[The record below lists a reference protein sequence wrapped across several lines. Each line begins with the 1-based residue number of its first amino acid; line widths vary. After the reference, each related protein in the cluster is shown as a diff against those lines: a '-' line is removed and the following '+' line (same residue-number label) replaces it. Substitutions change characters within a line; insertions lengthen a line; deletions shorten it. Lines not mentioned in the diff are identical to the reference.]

1 MRIALDI
8 QGGDDA
14 PHALILGAQYAL
26 RKHTDIQLLLVGSEL
41 SLEQSAVTDLL
52 SCFDG
57 RIKTLISGE
66 PIPMQASPVQGLKA
80 FPMASIVEGVR
91 AVNLSQ
97 ADAFITA
104 GNSGAAVVSATQQI
118 PRLNQLRRPAM
129 AVLFPGRKGETV
141 LLDVGAQSQC
151 TPAEMV
157 QIAQLGSSFARHIL
171 QKPNPTVG
179 LINMGEESTK
189 GPSHW
194 RNTHQL
200 LHKSALHFYGNIE
213 GWDLPLNKVD
223 VAVCDGFTGNIV
235 LKLTEGLSE
244 FFMDICPEL
253 NHTPETARF
262 RYTEHGG
269 SLVLGLE
276 KLVIITH
283 GRAQAVAI
291 ANAITLAR
299 RTLLNQTLMH
309 MKEDFERL
317 SP

>member
-8 QGGDDA
+8 QGGDYA
-14 PHALILGAQYAL
+14 PQALLLGARYAL
-26 RKHTDIQLLLVGSEL
+26 EKHDDIQLLLVGSPESLQLPETAEIL
-41 SLEQSAVTDLL
+41 SFFGD
-52 SCFDG
+52 
-57 RIKTLISGE
+57 RIQTLVAGE
-66 PIPMQASPVQGLKA
+66 PLPMAISPVQGLKA
-80 FPMASIVEGVR
+80 FPASSIVQGICAVR
-91 AVNLSQ
+91 DDQ
-97 ADAFITA
+97 AAAFITA
-104 GNSGAAVVSATQQI
+104 GNSGAAVVAATQHI
-118 PRLNQLRRPAM
+118 PRLATLRRPAM
-129 AVLFPGRKGETV
+129 AVLFPGRQGETV

-157 QIAQLGSSFARHIL
+157 QIARLGSSFARHIL
-171 QKPNPTVG
+171 QTPEPTVG
-179 LINMGEESTK
+179 LINMGEEPTK

-200 LHKSALHFYGNIE
+200 LQDSGLNFAGNIE

-244 FFMDICPEL
+244 FFMDICPDL
-253 NHTPETARF
+253 HHTPETARF

-276 KLVIITH
+276 KLVIVTH

-317 SP
+317 SS

>member
-1 MRIALDI
+1 LRIALDI
-8 QGGDDA
+8 QGGDYA
-14 PHALILGAQYAL
+14 PHALVLGAQYAL
-26 RKHTDIQLLLVGSEL
+26 KKYTDIQLLLVGSEQ
-41 SLEQSAVTDLL
+41 SLNQSPTADLL
-52 SCFDG
+52 SSFGD
-57 RIKTLISGE
+57 RIQTLISGD
-66 PIPMQASPVQGLKA
+66 PLPMQASPVQGLKA
-80 FPMASIVEGVR
+80 FPRSSILEGIK
-91 AVNLSQ
+91 AVSVDS

-104 GNSGAAVVSATQQI
+104 GNSGAAVVAATQHI
-118 PRLNQLRRPAM
+118 PRLRKLRRPAM
-129 AVLFPGRKGETV
+129 AVLFPGRHGETV

-157 QIAQLGSSFARHIL
+157 QIAQLGSSFAQHIL
-171 QKPNPTVG
+171 QKPEPTVG

-200 LHKSALHFYGNIE
+200 LAHSALNFYGNIE

>member
-8 QGGDDA
+8 QGGDYAPDA
-14 PHALILGAQYAL
+14 LVLGAKYAL
-26 RKHTDIQLLLVGSEL
+26 KKYTDIQLLLVGSESSL
-41 SLEQSAVTDLL
+41 SQSPTADLL
-52 SCFDG
+52 SSFGD
-57 RIKTLISGE
+57 RIQTLISGE
-66 PIPMQASPVQGLKA
+66 PLPMQAAPVQGLRA
-80 FPMASIVEGVR
+80 FPRSSIVEGVK
-91 AVNLSQ
+91 AVSTEH
-97 ADAFITA
+97 ADALITA
-104 GNSGAAVVSATQQI
+104 GNSGAAVVAATQHI
-118 PRLNQLRRPAM
+118 PRLHKLRRPAM
-129 AVLFPGRKGETV
+129 AGLFPGRQGETV

-171 QKPNPTVG
+171 QKPEPTVG
-179 LINMGEESTK
+179 LINMGEEPTK

-200 LHKSALHFYGNIE
+200 LRDSSLHFYGNIE

>member
-14 PHALILGAQYAL
+14 PHALVLGAQYAL
-26 RKHTDIQLLLVGSEL
+26 EKYTDIQLLLVGSEL
-41 SLEQSAVTDLL
+41 SLSQSSVADLL
-52 SCFDG
+52 SFFGD
-57 RIKTLISGE
+57 RIQTLVCGD
-66 PIPMQASPVQGLKA
+66 PIPMQSSPVQGLKA
-80 FPMASIVEGVR
+80 FPQASIVEGTK
-91 AVNLSQ
+91 AVSTDR

-104 GNSGAAVVSATQQI
+104 GNSGAAVVAATQYI
-118 PRLNQLRRPAM
+118 PRLLKLRRPAM
-129 AVLFPGRKGETV
+129 AVLFPGRQGETV

-151 TPAEMV
+151 TPVEMV
-157 QIAQLGSSFARHIL
+157 QIAQLGSSFAQHIL
-171 QKPNPTVG
+171 QKQRPTVG
-179 LINMGEESTK
+179 LMNMGEEPTK

-200 LHKSALHFYGNIE
+200 LRDSSLNFYGNIE

-276 KLVIITH
+276 KLVIVTH

>member
-8 QGGDDA
+8 QGGDYA
-14 PHALILGAQYAL
+14 PHALVLGAQYAL
-26 RKHTDIQLLLVGSEL
+26 RKHTDIQLLLVGSE
-41 SLEQSAVTDLL
+41 SIMSQSTIADLL
-52 SCFDG
+52 SSFDG
-57 RIKTLISGE
+57 RVKALISGD
-66 PIPMQASPVQGLKA
+66 PVPMQASPVQGLKA
-80 FPMASIVEGVR
+80 FPRSSIVEGIK
-91 AVNLSQ
+91 ALSLTQ

-118 PRLNQLRRPAM
+118 PRLKQLRRPAM
-129 AVLFPGRKGETV
+129 AVIFPGRQGETI

-157 QIAQLGSSFARHIL
+157 QIARLGSSFARHIL
-171 QKPNPTVG
+171 QKPSPTVG
-179 LINMGEESTK
+179 LINMGEEPTK
-189 GPSHW
+189 GSSQW

-200 LHKSALHFYGNIE
+200 LSKSGLHFYGNIE

-223 VAVCDGFTGNIV
+223 VAVCDGFTGNIL

-283 GRAQAVAI
+283 GRAQAAAI

>member
-8 QGGDDA
+8 QGGDYAPDA
-14 PHALILGAQYAL
+14 LVLGARYAL
-26 RKHTDIQLLLVGSEL
+26 EKHTDIQLLLVGSEA
-41 SLEQSAVTDLL
+41 SLNQPVAAELL
-52 SCFDG
+52 SFFGD
-57 RIKTLISGE
+57 RIQTWVSGD
-66 PIPMQASPVQGLKA
+66 PIPMDISPIQGLKS
-80 FPMASIVEGVR
+80 FPRSSIIQGIHALGE
-91 AVNLSQ
+91 NH

-118 PRLNQLRRPAM
+118 SRLATLRRPAM
-129 AVLFPGRKGETV
+129 AVLFPGRQGETV

-157 QIAQLGSSFARHIL
+157 QIARLGSSFARHIL
-171 QKPNPTVG
+171 QRPEPTVG
-179 LINMGEESTK
+179 LINMGEEPTK

-194 RNTHQL
+194 RNTHRL
-200 LHKSALHFYGNIE
+200 LKDSRLNFYGNIE

-244 FFMDICPEL
+244 FFMDICPDL
-253 NHTPETARF
+253 HHTPETARF

-291 ANAITLAR
+291 ENAITLAR

-317 SP
+317 SS